1 VNSIAVTDIARRYL
15 RDLIYGANDGIITTF
30 AVVAGVTGADLST
43 TVILILGVSN
53 LLADGFSMAASDYL
67 SLRSEAAAL
76 ESEGKQTAQ
85 DDSPFKH
92 GLATFVAFVTAG
104 VVPLAAY
111 LVPLE
116 SSQRFPAAIALTF
129 LTLFVVGAS
138 RSIVTRRSWMRS
150 GLEMLAVG
158 ALAAVVAYV
167 IGASV
172 ASVTG

>member
-1 VNSIAVTDIARRYL
+1 
-15 RDLIYGANDGIITTF
+15 
-30 AVVAGVTGADLST
+30 
-43 TVILILGVSN
+43 
-53 LLADGFSMAASDYL
+53 
-67 SLRSEAAAL
+67 
-76 ESEGKQTAQ
+76 
-85 DDSPFKH
+85 
-92 GLATFVAFVTAG
+92 
-104 VVPLAAY
+104 
-111 LVPLE
+111 
-116 SSQRFPAAIALTF
+116 LTF

>member
-1 VNSIAVTDIARRYL
+1 VNSNDVQAIARHYL

-43 TVILILGVSN
+43 QVILILGISN

-67 SLRSEAAAL
+67 SLRSEAAAQ
-76 ESEGKQTAQ
+76 ESDGIATDAAEN
-85 DDSPFKH
+85 PFKH
-92 GLATFVAFVTAG
+92 GLATFIAFVVAG

-111 LVPLE
+111 LVPLA
-116 SSQRFPAAIALTF
+116 SDQRFPAAIVLTF
-129 LTLFVVGAS
+129 MSLFVVGAS
-138 RSIVTRRSWMRS
+138 RSYVTRRSWTRS

-172 ASVTG
+172 AGLTE